1 MREVDRRSKH
11 SRRVF
16 LKGAATAVP
25 VVAVATSVATSIED
39 AWADVVMSNG
49 GRKPSSPR
57 SKPSCVIS
65 KLWHVCSKT

>member
-25 VVAVATSVATSIED
+25 VVAVATSVSVSIND
-39 AWADVVMSNG
+39 AWADEAG
-49 GRKPSSPR
+49 TAIYLLLRAG
-57 SKPSCVIS
+57 
-65 KLWHVCSKT
+65 

>member
-25 VVAVATSVATSIED
+25 VVAVATSISCQYR
-39 AWADVVMSNG
+39 
-49 GRKPSSPR
+49 GRLGR
-57 SKPSCVIS
+57 
-65 KLWHVCSKT
+65 

>member
-25 VVAVATSVATSIED
+25 VLLSQPAS
-39 AWADVVMSNG
+39 
-49 GRKPSSPR
+49 PSASKMPGPMRQARCRPR
-57 SKPSCVIS
+57 R
-65 KLWHVCSKT
+65 

>member
-25 VVAVATSVATSIED
+25 VVAVATSVA
-39 AWADVVMSNG
+39 VVATPSACDT
-49 GRKPSSPR
+49 PSS
-57 SKPSCVIS
+57 
-65 KLWHVCSKT
+65 